1 MINKLKL
8 KYNIIL
14 LILQLA
20 LLFVISLKF
29 KSVIDGSYILY
40 FITFYFILKNSYY
53 IIKKLDRS

>member
-29 KSVIDGSYILY
+29 KNVIDGSYILY